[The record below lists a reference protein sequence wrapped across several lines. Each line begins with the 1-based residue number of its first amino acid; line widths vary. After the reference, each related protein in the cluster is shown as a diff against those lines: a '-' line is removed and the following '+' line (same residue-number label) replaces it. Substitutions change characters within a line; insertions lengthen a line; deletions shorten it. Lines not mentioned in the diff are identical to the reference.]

1 MPRLPAAAL
10 RPTEQKP
17 AVAPAPALAA
27 NVASNLD
34 RTAQWGPLVRTR
46 TQLDIHFHPQTNA
59 APFAAGYPLLGVA
72 YGILISGL
80 HPQPALHAASFLV
93 ALWGLAYAIAP
104 GTRRKWRMHRLPACT
119 TSDPTDGAVRIVG
132 TLEPQGDVFAGLG
145 GGNSLL
151 YARTFFRRVRA
162 DGTADLFI
170 REEIRGAPFILR
182 RADGAAFRIDPG
194 SAWVQD
200 GATEL
205 TRVSQDDRR
214 ALGAP
219 TRGIRQQIRQV
230 TLSPGDV
237 VEAVGRVAHEISPDG
252 VAVPGRGTPIVQKL
266 VPIWEDGVWIRRL
279 GRAAAQPPLPRSF

>member
-1 MPRLPAAAL
+1 MTRLPPAALQRKPDAPAAAAAV
-10 RPTEQKP
+10 P
-17 AVAPAPALAA
+17 AA
-27 NVASNLD
+27 LD

-72 YGILISGL
+72 YGTLISSM

-93 ALWGLAYAIAP
+93 ALWGLTYAIAP

-119 TSDPTDGAVRIVG
+119 TSNPTDTAVRIVG
-132 TLEPQGDVFAGLG
+132 TLEPQGDVFAGVG
-145 GGNSLL
+145 GGGASLL
-151 YARTFFRRVRA
+151 YARTFFRRVRT

-182 RADGAAFRIDPG
+182 RADGAAFRIDPA
-194 SAWVQD
+194 SAWVQED
-200 GATEL
+200 AQEL
-205 TRVSQDDRR
+205 TRISRDDRR

-219 TRGIRQQIRQV
+219 TRGIRQQVRQV
-230 TLSPGDV
+230 ALSPGDV
-237 VEAVGRVAHEISPDG
+237 VEAVGRIAHEISPDG

-279 GRAAAQPPLPRSF
+279 GHTAAQPHLPRSL